1 MLKRLF
7 TSSFLALALAMA
19 VVVAAV
25 APLQGCAA
33 LGVQSPQTFN
43 DKVYAAALTVDSLQ
57 KNASTLLKAGKIS
70 ATDAENVL
78 KATDVA
84 TEGIK
89 VARSYASTA
98 PTTANSRLDAAVVGL
113 TALTAYLNAQGSK

>member
-1 MLKRLF
+1 MKRYIASVF
-7 TSSFLALALAMA
+7 ALAVLAF
-19 VVVAAV
+19 VV
-25 APLQGCAA
+25 GCAQ
-33 LGVQSPQTFN
+33 LGVTAPQSFN
-43 DKVYAAALTVDSLQ
+43 EKAYAAALSIDSIQ
-57 KNASTLLKAGKIS
+57 KNADALLKAGKIS

-98 PTTANSRLDAAVVGL
+98 PTTANSRLDAAVMGL
-113 TALTAYLNAQGSK
+113 TALTTYLNAQGGK